1 MKIKLLM
8 TFICII
14 NLCQSQIT
22 FIPDQEFEQDLIDQN
37 IDSDGIINGQVFTDD
52 IENLTDLTLFNNLT
66 DVTGLHDFS
75 ELKNLEIHSLYLPFE
90 SNQILDLTANVMLE
104 KLTMYGG
111 DDAISH
117 QIEKIDLSEN
127 PNINQILVPGI
138 WPLRQIDLKTDATDV
153 SNLDIDISIGFP
165 LQPGNPTEV
174 LNENLFCIK
183 VTDEAAANA
192 GTGVYSTW
200 TITAESNPYYFSETC
215 TLNTERFKDIKVS
228 IYPNPAVDVLNFDID
243 NFQTDNITIYDIN
256 GRPVKI
262 YKDMNQNSID
272 VNALESGLYIIHFES
287 EIGTLKKKFLK
298 K

>member
-1 MKIKLLM
+1 MI
-8 TFICII
+8 
-14 NLCQSQIT
+14 
-22 FIPDQEFEQDLIDQN
+22 DLN
-37 IDSDGIINGQVFTDD
+37 IDSDGIINGQVLTND
-52 IENLTDLTLFNNLT
+52 IENLNDLSLGFYFISDLT
-66 DVTGLHDFS
+66 GLQDFS
-75 ELKNLEIHSLYLPFE
+75 QLKNLSIDQIDL
-90 SNQILDLTANVMLE
+90 SNNNLSLDLTANTLLE
-104 KLTMYGG
+104 TLSMYGG

-138 WPLRQIDLKTDATDV
+138 WPLRQIDLKTGATDV

-228 IYPNPAVDVLNFDID
+228 IYPNPALDVLNFDID
-243 NFQTDNITIYDIN
+243 NFQIDNITIYDIN